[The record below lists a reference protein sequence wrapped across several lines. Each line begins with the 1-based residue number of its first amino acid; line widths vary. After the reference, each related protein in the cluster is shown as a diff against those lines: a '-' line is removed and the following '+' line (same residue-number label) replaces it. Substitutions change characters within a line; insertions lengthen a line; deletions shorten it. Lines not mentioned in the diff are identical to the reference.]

1 MEAIKFSEL
10 PSGDRMP
17 LADEDGVP
25 IIANQENRLLTWG
38 RLKQQIAA
46 QTHTDTVDESEKT
59 PTAKAVYDAL
69 GSLNSDLHDEFDEKI
84 DDAQAKA
91 EGANATAKSAL
102 ASAGSASRD
111 AQSAENKAIEALNKI
126 TETKT
131 ATADAISKAET
142 AESKAEEAKAAI
154 VLPEQKV
161 TQYHIVDYPEGTQPV
176 DLFKFSTEPI
186 SDVTLAQV
194 CEQYNDNFEI
204 LQVVFHEL
212 LKVTYQNY
220 SGKTVVITAGSVD
233 NENGLMTGA
242 PSIAETADDVTD
254 VIAINDAVA
263 QIFAN
268 QKALY
273 DILMDTRKRAI
284 ANASNLT
291 AMLTNINSILTQV
304 MN

>member
-46 QTHTDTVDESEKT
+46 QTHTDTVDESEKI
-59 PTAKAVYDAL
+59 PTAKAVSDAL
-69 GSLNSDLHDEFDEKI
+69 GSLNSDLHDEFNEKI

-111 AQSAENKAIEALNKI
+111 AQSAENKAAEAVSKVA
-126 TETKT
+126 E
-131 ATADAISKAET
+131 ATSAAKT
-142 AESKAEEAKAAI
+142 AESKAEEAKNAANGVVAI
-154 VLPEQKV
+154 AESAKSLAEEAKGATEKIDLEPLKQQLE
-161 TQYHIVDYPEGTQPV
+161 TIGTYAGWRV
-176 DLFKFSTEPI
+176 
-186 SDVTLAQV
+186 
-194 CEQYNDNFEI
+194 EI
-204 LQVVFHEL
+204 
-212 LKVTYQNY
+212 T
-220 SGKTVVITAGSVD
+220 TGSID
-233 NENGLMTGA
+233 TENGLMSGA
-242 PSIAETADDVTD
+242 PSLAETVEGVDEDILTSEALALV
-254 VIAINDAVA
+254 
-263 QIFAN
+263 FRN

-284 ANASNLT
+284 ANATNLT
-291 AMLTNINSILTQV
+291 AMLTNINSVLTQV

>member
-46 QTHTDTVDESEKT
+46 QTHTDTVDESEKI
-59 PTAKAVYDAL
+59 PTAKAVSDAL

-111 AQSAENKAIEALNKI
+111 AQSAENKAAEAVSKVAEA
-126 TETKT
+126 TSAAKT
-131 ATADAISKAET
+131 AEG
-142 AESKAEEAKAAI
+142 KAEEAKGAAEKI
-154 VLPEQKV
+154 DLEPLKQQLE
-161 TQYHIVDYPEGTQPV
+161 TIGTYAGWRV
-176 DLFKFSTEPI
+176 E
-186 SDVTLAQV
+186 
-194 CEQYNDNFEI
+194 
-204 LQVVFHEL
+204 
-212 LKVTYQNY
+212 
-220 SGKTVVITAGSVD
+220 ITAGSID
-233 NENGLMTGA
+233 MENGLMTGT
-242 PSIAETADDVTD
+242 PSLTETVEGVDENILTSEALALV
-254 VIAINDAVA
+254 
-263 QIFAN
+263 FRN

-284 ANASNLT
+284 ANATNLT
-291 AMLTNINSILTQV
+291 AMLTNINSVLTQV

>member
-46 QTHTDTVDESEKT
+46 QTHTDTVDESEKI
-59 PTAKAVYDAL
+59 PTAKAVSDAL

-111 AQSAENKAIEALNKI
+111 AQSAENKAAEA
-126 TETKT
+126 TT
-131 ATADAISKAET
+131 AAKT
-142 AESKAEEAKAAI
+142 AESKAEEATNAANGVVAI
-154 VLPEQKV
+154 AESAKSLAEEAKGAAEK
-161 TQYHIVDYPEGTQPV
+161 I
-176 DLFKFSTEPI
+176 DLAPLKQQLETI
-186 SDVTLAQV
+186 RTYAGWRV
-194 CEQYNDNFEI
+194 EI
-204 LQVVFHEL
+204 
-212 LKVTYQNY
+212 T
-220 SGKTVVITAGSVD
+220 TGSID
-233 NENGLMTGA
+233 TENGLISGT
-242 PSIAETADDVTD
+242 PSLTETVEGVDEDILTSEALALV
-254 VIAINDAVA
+254 
-263 QIFAN
+263 FRN

-291 AMLTNINSILTQV
+291 AMLTNINSVLTQV

>member
-46 QTHTDTVDESEKT
+46 QTHTDTVDESEKI
-59 PTAKAVYDAL
+59 PTAKAVSDAL

-111 AQSAENKAIEALNKI
+111 AQSAENKAAEAVSKVAEA
-126 TETKT
+126 TSAAKT
-131 ATADAISKAET
+131 AEG
-142 AESKAEEAKAAI
+142 KAEEAKAAI

-161 TQYHIVDYPEGTQPV
+161 TQYHIVDYPEDTQPV

-212 LKVTYQNY
+212 LKVTHQNY
-220 SGKTVVITAGSVD
+220 SGKTVVITAGSAD
-233 NENGLMTGA
+233 SENGLMTGA

-291 AMLTNINSILTQV
+291 AMLTNINSILTQI